1 MYGMYG
7 TVRHVGHNVRCH
19 PDGPYTAVHIRFASD
34 PQIALQV
41 APHPCSPKENGLLSC
56 AAGMLI
62 I

>member
-1 MYGMYG
+1 MQM
-7 TVRHVGHNVRCH
+7 VRTRL
-19 PDGPYTAVHIRFASD
+19 YIRFASD

-62 I
+62 ISYLAVFPHIPEPL